1 VLLASAALGL
11 GAPGCTTNSPPV
23 THYGVAMMQGD
34 GGTDGGGDHASRE
47 PGAEE
52 DDGDGRP

>member
-1 VLLASAALGL
+1 
-11 GAPGCTTNSPPV
+11 
-23 THYGVAMMQGD
+23 MMQGD